1 MQNGE
6 NLRGALSERY
16 FSEAALS
23 WSRYSIMTTGPVVRI
38 LFLLLQEVQLNS
50 DNPIHNTTVYSY
62 QLLILMFN
70 LVRMMLVRLRG
81 LAVPP
86 CGTGRPVLR
95 GPLCTTSLAL
105 MCGPLCTSSPG
116 LICSSLSPP
125 SPSLGFSFFS
135 FTIRYNTLASS

>member
-1 MQNGE
+1 
-6 NLRGALSERY
+6 
-16 FSEAALS
+16 
-23 WSRYSIMTTGPVVRI
+23 MTTFVVVRI
-38 LFLLLQEVQLNS
+38 LFLLLQEIQLNS

-81 LAVPP
+81 LAAPP

-95 GPLCTTSLAL
+95 GPLLTTSLAL
-105 MCGPLCTSSPG
+105 MCGPLFTSSRG

-125 SPSLGFSFFS
+125 SPSLGFSFCFVYILFNFWGTVPS
-135 FTIRYNTLASS
+135 RIHMKEL